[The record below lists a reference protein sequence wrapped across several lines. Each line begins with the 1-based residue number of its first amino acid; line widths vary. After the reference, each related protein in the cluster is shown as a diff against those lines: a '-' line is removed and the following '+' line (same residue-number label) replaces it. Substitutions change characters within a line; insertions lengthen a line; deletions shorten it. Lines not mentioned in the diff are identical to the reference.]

1 MSSLYCGID
10 LHSNNHFVVVIDQ
23 EDKRL
28 YQKRLPNDLRETL
41 RALDPFKDRLVSTV
55 VESTFNW
62 YWLVDGLVDH
72 GYYMELANP
81 TACAQQYSGLKYSDD
96 KHDAYWLAHMRRLNI
111 LPTGHI
117 YPPEQ
122 RAVRDMLRRRLQLVG
137 LRAKQLT
144 SIQNQVWRSTG
155 TRIKTSNIKRK
166 GFTIPHLEGLLLQ
179 SANANLTLYRTIEH
193 EIKQLEKTVLGKI
206 ELSPEFTVLKT
217 IVGVGDVL
225 GMTIML
231 ETGDINRFASMGN
244 YASYCRC
251 VKSTRISNAKQ
262 KGKGNSKSGNK
273 YLSWAFSEAAH
284 FAVRYDERVK
294 KFYQRK
300 KAKTNGI
307 VAIRAVAHK
316 LARAAYC
323 MMTNQTEYDSKLAFG

>member
-1 MSSLYCGID
+1 MSLYCGID
-10 LHSNNHFVVVIDQ
+10 LHSNNHVVVVINE

-28 YQKRLPNDLRETL
+28 YEKRLPNDLSETL

-72 GYYMELANP
+72 GYHMELANP

-96 KHDAYWLAHMRRLNI
+96 KHDAFWLAHMKRLGI
-111 LPTGHI
+111 LPTGYI

-137 LRAKQLT
+137 VRAKQLT

-155 TRIKTSNIKRK
+155 KRIKTADIKRK
-166 GFTIPHLEGLLLQ
+166 KFTVPYLEGLLLQ
-179 SANANLTLYRTIEH
+179 SANANLTLYRTIEF
-193 EIKQLEKTVLGKI
+193 EIKQLEKTILNQI
-206 ELSPEFTVLKT
+206 QLASEFTVLKT

-231 ETGDINRFASMGN
+231 ETGNINRFASMGN

-251 VKSTRISNAKQ
+251 VKSVRISNAKQ

-300 KAKTNGI
+300 KAKTNGV

-323 MMTNQTEYDSKLAFG
+323 MMRNQTEYDSKLAFG

>member
-1 MSSLYCGID
+1 MSLYCGID
-10 LHSNNHFVVVIDQ
+10 LHSNNHVVVVIDE

-28 YQKRLPNDLRETL
+28 YEKRLPNDLCETL

-72 GYYMELANP
+72 GYHMELANP

-96 KHDAYWLAHMRRLNI
+96 KHDAFWLAHMRRLDI

-155 TRIKTSNIKRK
+155 KRIKTADIKRK
-166 GFTIPHLEGLLLQ
+166 KFTVPYLDGLLLQ
-179 SANANLTLYRTIEH
+179 SANANLTLYRTIEF
-193 EIKQLEKTVLGKI
+193 EIKQLEKTILNQI
-206 ELSPEFTVLKT
+206 QLAPEFNVLKT

-231 ETGDINRFASMGN
+231 ETGNIKRFASMGN

-251 VKSTRISNAKQ
+251 VKSVRISNAKQ

-300 KAKTNGI
+300 KSKTNGI